1 MLFHFL
7 VIYQSI
13 IIYHPVMRI
22 KNNKVALVTGGTG
35 GIGTSICER
44 LYKDGYTVVAN
55 YRDFTKAMKW
65 REEAKKWREDQLKM
79 GFEMKVIEGDISN
92 FKSAERMIK
101 EISDEVGQVDILVNN
116 AGITRDAPL
125 HKMTP
130 EQWYAVIETNLNS
143 VFICTRLVIEGMIA
157 KGWGR
162 VICISSVN
170 GQKGQ
175 YGQTNYATAKSG
187 MYGFTKSLALEVAK
201 KGITVNTISPGYI
214 ATPMVMAVKEEIR
227 DKIIQQIPLARLG
240 QPQEIAGA
248 VAYLVSDEATYITG
262 ANLAINGGLHMF

>member
-1 MLFHFL
+1 
-7 VIYQSI
+7 
-13 IIYHPVMRI
+13 MRK

-35 GIGTSICER
+35 GIGTAICEK

-55 YRDFTKAMKW
+55 YRDFTKAMRW

-79 GFEMKVIEGDISN
+79 GFDMKVVEGDISN
-92 FKSAERMIK
+92 FKSAEKMMK
-101 EISDEVGQVDILVNN
+101 EITEEIGVVDVLVNN
-116 AGITRDAPL
+116 AGITRDTPL

-130 EQWYAVIETNLNS
+130 QQWYEVIDTNLNS

-162 VICISSVN
+162 VINISSVN
-170 GQKGQ
+170 GQRGQ
-175 YGQTNYATAKSG
+175 FGQSNYATAKSG

-214 ATPMVMAVKEEIR
+214 ATSMVMGIKEEIR
-227 DKIIQQIPLARLG
+227 NKIIEQIPLGRLG
-240 QPQEIAGA
+240 TPEEIASTVTYLTSDGA
-248 VAYLVSDEATYITG
+248 NYITG
-262 ANLAINGGLHMF
+262 ANIAINGGLHMF